1 MNRAM
6 NQRLRFIQVRPPIAI
21 ALLSLLVSGGGPIF
35 AGDTAKRVDP
45 AKPTDRADW
54 WSFKPIA
61 RPGVPRVAGDIR
73 NPIDAFVRAR
83 LQSEGLSPS
92 KEADRRTLIRR
103 VTFDLIGLPPTP
115 EEIDTFVSDPAPD
128 AYERL
133 VDRLLASPRYG
144 ERWARHWLDVVHYG
158 DTHGFDKDKIRP
170 NAWPYRDYVIR
181 AFNEDKPYARFV
193 REQLAGDRLYPGDPD
208 GVVATGFIVAGPWD
222 AVGQIEVSENTSNG
236 AIVRNLDRDDMVMN
250 TMSTFTSLT
259 VHCARCHNHKFDP
272 ITQLDYY
279 SLQAVFAGIGRA
291 DRPCDSDPAVALRR
305 AQLTQE
311 KGRLETA
318 LAALEQKVKSITP
331 PTSTALDHE
340 IETLRRRAAA
350 LAPSGAALAN
360 RTLGYHSAIEKKA
373 DLDKWVQVDLGTPRP
388 IDAVFLVPVWHD
400 YSGWPGPGWGFPHRF
415 KLEASDDPNF
425 ASGVTLLADHTKAD
439 FPSPGTM
446 PVASAAPPGLKTR
459 YIRMT
464 ATRLWERTDDFIF
477 ALSEMI
483 VLSQGRDAALGAAVT
498 SLDSIEAPGSWGK
511 AYLVDGM
518 FGRTSFAQIAD
529 SAADPSATNGYH
541 SEIAATPDTTKW
553 VQIDLGK
560 PQPIDRIRLI
570 PARPTDFPDTPGF
583 GFPVRFKVEAANDS
597 DFSRATILVDQTDA
611 DFASPGDNPVAIS
624 GRGALA
630 RFVRVT
636 ANRLWERT
644 HDYVFALA
652 ELEVE
657 SGGQIISRG
666 AAVSALDSIE
676 SGRWSRAALVDGYNS
691 RTRISVTNT
700 PRSGI
705 DGFAEAQRA
714 GQQLQIALGRRDELL
729 RQSIPTELSDQMAQ
743 ARSSLDSVKVEL
755 ARLAA
760 PREVY
765 AAASHFTPVG
775 NHVPPPGGKP
785 RPIHVLFRGN
795 IGDPRELVGA
805 GAVAFVPGANA
816 RFQLADPDDEGSR
829 RAALAEWIVD
839 RQNPLTWR
847 SIVNR
852 VWHYHFGHGL
862 VETTNDFGHMGALPS
877 NPELLDWLASEFRD
891 GGDSIKTAQS
901 IKSLQRLIVTSA
913 TYRQSSDGDAAR
925 EKIDAGNR
933 LLWRM
938 NRRRLEAEALRDT
951 VLSVSGK
958 LDLTMGGPGY
968 YLFGFIDDHS
978 PHYLYDQHD
987 PDDPKSLRRTIYR
1000 FIVRSVPDPFMTTL
1014 DCPDP
1019 SIINDKRFETVT
1031 ALQSLAMLNDTFMV
1045 REAHHFAD
1053 RLQQI
1058 APDLPRQ
1065 IDAAY
1070 KLALGRS
1077 PITAESRDL
1086 TNFAQKNGLPNC
1098 CRLIFNL
1105 NEFVFVD

>member
-1 MNRAM
+1 MRLFGDISKITLQLMIISIVVLLPPNRSAVCTEASPS
-6 NQRLRFIQVRPPIAI
+6 RSEPKA
-21 ALLSLLVSGGGPIF
+21 A
-35 AGDTAKRVDP
+35 
-45 AKPTDRADW
+45 DRADW
-54 WSFKPIA
+54 WSFRLIS
-61 RPGVPRVAGDIR
+61 RPVVPQNSSSSNNA
-73 NPIDAFVRAR
+73 IDAFIRAR
-83 LQSEGLSPS
+83 LKTEGLLPS

-115 EEIDTFVSDPAPD
+115 EEIGGFVSDPAPD

-181 AFNEDKPYARFV
+181 AFNQDKPYSRFV
-193 REQLAGDRLYPGDPD
+193 KEQLAGDVLFPGDPD

-272 ITQLDYY
+272 ITQQDYY

-291 DRPCDSDPAVALRR
+291 DRPYDADPAIALRR
-305 AQLTQE
+305 SQLTQE

-318 LAALEQKVKSITP
+318 LAALDQKTRGVTP
-331 PTSTALDHE
+331 PGVAALDQE
-340 IETLRRRAAA
+340 IDVLRRRAAA
-350 LAPSGAALAN
+350 LAPSGASLAN
-360 RTLGYHSAIEKKA
+360 RTLGYHSVIEKRPDVA
-373 DLDKWVQVDLGTPRP
+373 KWVQVDLGSARP
-388 IDAVFLVPVWHD
+388 IDTVFLTPVWHD

-415 KLEASDDPNF
+415 KLEAADDPTF
-425 ASGVTLLADHTKAD
+425 STRVTVLADHTQAD
-439 FPSPGTM
+439 FHNPGTT
-446 PVASAAPPGLKTR
+446 PVAIAAPAGLNAR

-464 ATRLWERTDDFIF
+464 ATKLWQRTDDFIF

-483 VLSQGRDAALGAAVT
+483 VLSQGRDAALGAPVT
-498 SLDSIEAPGSWGK
+498 ALDSIEAPGSWGK

-529 SAADPSATNGYH
+529 VSAEPSPTNGYH
-541 SEIAATPDTTKW
+541 SEIAATPDVTKW

-560 PQPIDRIRLI
+560 PELLDRIRLI

-583 GFPVRFKVEAANDS
+583 GFPVRFKVEASNAD
-597 DFSRATILVDQTDA
+597 DFSHATLLIDQATRN
-611 DFASPGDNPVAIS
+611 FPSPGDNPVMVS
-624 GRGALA
+624 GGGTSA
-630 RFVRVT
+630 RYVRVT
-636 ANRLWERT
+636 ANRLWERRN
-644 HDYVFALA
+644 DYAFALA
-652 ELEVE
+652 EVEIE
-657 SGGQIISRG
+657 SGGRIISRG
-666 AAVSALDSIE
+666 AAVTALDSIE
-676 SGRWSRAALVDGYNS
+676 SGRWSRAALVDGYSS
-691 RTRISVTNT
+691 RTRIPIGNT
-700 PRSGI
+700 PQSGI
-705 DGFAEAQRA
+705 SLFADAERA
-714 GQQLQIALGRRDELL
+714 ELQFQSAVDRREELL
-729 RQSIPTELSDQMAQ
+729 RQSIPPELRDQMTRT
-743 ARSSLDSVKVEL
+743 RSSLAEVNAEL
-755 ARLAA
+755 ARTTGSH
-760 PREVY
+760 EVY
-765 AAASHFTPVG
+765 AAASHFAPIG
-775 NHVPPPGGKP
+775 NHIPPPGGKP

-795 IGDPRELVGA
+795 LTDPRELVGA
-805 GAVAFVPGANA
+805 GAVAFLPGAKG
-816 RFQLADPDDEGSR
+816 RFELPDPDNEGAR

-852 VWHYHFGHGL
+852 IWHYHFGHGI

-891 GGDSIKTAQS
+891 GGESIKTAQS

-913 TYRQSSDGDAAR
+913 TYRQSSQGNSAN
-925 EKIDAGNR
+925 EKVDAGNHF
-933 LLWRM
+933 LWRM

-1045 REAHHFAD
+1045 REAQHFAE
-1053 RLQQI
+1053 RLQQA
-1058 APDLPRQ
+1058 APDLPGQ

-1077 PITAESRDL
+1077 PTQEESKDL
-1086 TNFAQKNGLPNC
+1086 VDFAQKNGLPNC

-1105 NEFVFVD
+1105 NEFVFVE